1 MAIDQEIAQRVD
13 AYRGNPQ
20 VLQQRYAANQE
31 LLDLLALQRL
41 KSEKDDAMRKV
52 QLEMQQDPRTIKQ
65 QKERQLLEM
74 TKQDLTNQTAGIMQN
89 TQKKQKKNME
99 RVAKQGSV
107 NPQQVQ
113 KIQAG
118 LGALAQRQ
126 QQGQAPMRMAA
137 GGIVAFQE
145 AGLVK
150 SYDDITQADI
160 NAYREKVRKTNIRA
174 AMSISDDHIRKILS
188 DQQRAFSRLLQQYSV
203 PAHPQLR
210 KNPAEIKTAESEEK
224 PINARGEGPPKD
236 PKDGLG
242 LTGLIEKPKEGLDD
256 EIESAD
262 VVNTLEET
270 IYGAGTEEDSIVDDE
285 LVQKIIIPDGLDQK
299 IIPPTVDTTGAVE
312 NERGRNILTEAGVV
326 RQDPNAARIA
336 ARDDAATF
344 LGRDTKRDRMDEYL
358 KELKALDAR
367 QQDPKKLRRQERSAF
382 LRGTAGGGS
391 FGQTMAGGSNAMAKE
406 RARQEKSARDRLSN
420 RINID
425 KSAMDMDMNIA
436 TSAQSS
442 GDNAYAQAMEHQ
454 RTIASILADTSEG
467 ELANARANARAILD
481 ADHYNRQNVLEEARL
496 IFDSEQTN
504 TQNVLE
510 KYRIDTQKEIAEIRD
525 KGDRAMRAQ
534 EILKDLVFKRA
545 DFIKLLLAN
554 DKHVIAA
561 RIKALAPN
569 ATLQDERNLKKAM
582 KAVYLAA
589 ADVFETTGLNAIEDS
604 LTRII
609 NGGDEDLTSYT
620 DTINQFD
627 PNTGGWG
634 DLSVSPK

>member
-160 NAYREKVRKTNIRA
+160 NAYREKVRKTDRRR
-174 AMSISDDHIRKILS
+174 AMSMSDDHIRKILS
-188 DQQRAFSRLLQQYSV
+188 DPTTHPVLSMQGRYANYLDSRKRLW
-203 PAHPQLR
+203 
-210 KNPAEIKTAESEEK
+210 EEK
-224 PINARGEGPPKD
+224 PINAREEGPQKD
-236 PKDGLG
+236 PK
-242 LTGLIEKPKEGLDD
+242 DD

-270 IYGAGTEEDSIVDDE
+270 IYGAGTEEDSTDSQEILDLVPNGEEDSIVDDE
-285 LVQKIIIPDGLDQK
+285 LVQKIIPPDGLDRK

-312 NERGRNILTEAGVV
+312 NKRGRNILTEAGVV
-326 RQDPNAARIA
+326 QQNPNTARIE
-336 ARDDAATF
+336 ARDDAAKF
-344 LGRDTKRDRMDEYL
+344 LGRDTKRGKMDEYL
-358 KELKALDAR
+358 RELKALDAR

-425 KSAMDMDMNIA
+425 KGAMDMDMNIA

-454 RTIASILADTSEG
+454 RTIATILADTSNA

-481 ADHYNRQNVLEEARL
+481 ADIQNRKSVLEGARL

-510 KYRIDTQKEIAEIRD
+510 KYRIDTQKKIAEIKD
-525 KGDRAMRAQ
+525 KGNRAMRAQ
-534 EILKDLVFKRA
+534 EILKDLVLKRT

-554 DKHVIAA
+554 DKHVTAA
-561 RIKALAPN
+561 RIKAQAPN
-569 ATLQDERNLKKAM
+569 ATLKDERNLKKAM
-582 KAVYLAA
+582 RVVYLEA
-589 ADVFETTGLNAIEDS
+589 ADVFETTGLNDIEDS

-620 DTINQFD
+620 DTLKQFD

-634 DLSVSPK
+634 NLSVSPE